1 MIIINK
7 IIMREA
13 LEEIEHKK
21 FFNDMI
27 KCVVDVEKEIIAVN
41 AELHSDLEQL
51 LLSEGSQQANLYGFN
66 IYYDYDEIE
75 FSSMINIPR
84 NREAGYP
91 RGGMILLDEN
101 AKNRIEQVVNKWIEM

>member
-1 MIIINK
+1 MLILEKK
-7 IIMREA
+7 IKREE
-13 LEEIEHKK
+13 LQNIEGDT

-27 KCVVDVEKEIIAVN
+27 KCVVDTEKELIAVN

-51 LLSEGSQQANLYGFN
+51 LLDKGSKQENLYGFN
-66 IYYDYDEIE
+66 IYFDDDEIE

-91 RGGMILLDEN
+91 RGGMILVDEK
-101 AKNRIEQVVNKWIEM
+101 AKDKISQVTSKWIEM